1 MSNVPLMF
9 QPLVKYVDF
18 QGRARRSE
26 FWLWVLFRIILGA
39 VSSTIVLSAMFPIFA
54 NMNWSSPDP
63 QQFMAPYMRIMP
75 WINIINLINLALL
88 LPSLA
93 VAVRR
98 LHDINRTGWWLIMP
112 FVVTVVGMILFFV
125 IIASQLFTTA
135 NGGSEMTDAQS
146 LAMVGKVFGSLA
158 IFVFLPI
165 LAAQIVMLVFYVT
178 DGTPTANRFG
188 ADPKG
193 RGVIETPEV
202 MF

>member
-9 QPLVKYVDF
+9 QPLIKYVDF

-26 FWLWVLFRIILGA
+26 FWLWVLFRVLLGA
-39 VSSTIVLSAMFPIFA
+39 VSSTIVISAMFPILA
-54 NMNWSSPDP
+54 HTNWSNPDP
-63 QQFMAPYMRIMP
+63 QQFMEPYMRIMP
-75 WINIINLINLALL
+75 WINILNLINLLLL

-98 LHDINRTGWWLIMP
+98 LHDINRTGWWLVMP

-125 IIASQLFTTA
+125 IMATQIFAAS
-135 NGGSEMTDAQS
+135 GSGSDLTETQS
-146 LAMVGKVFGSLA
+146 LAMFGKVFGSLA
-158 IFVFLPI
+158 LFVFLPI
-165 LAAQIVMLVFYVT
+165 LISQIVMLVFYCT

-193 RGVIETPEV
+193 RGVIDTPEV

>member
-1 MSNVPLMF
+1 MSNVPLIF

-26 FWLWVLFRIILGA
+26 FWLWVLFRFLVSA
-39 VSSTIVLSAMFPIFA
+39 VAGTVAMSFMFTALSGVNWQA
-54 NMNWSSPDP
+54 NDP
-63 QQFMAPYMRIMP
+63 QAFMGPYMRIMP
-75 WINIINLINLALL
+75 WINIINLVDLALL
-88 LPSLA
+88 LPTLA

-112 FVVTVVGMILFFV
+112 VIVSVVGV
-125 IIASQLFTTA
+125 IIALIIIFSQVFA
-135 NGGSEMTDAQS
+135 AAGSGSNMTEAQTF
-146 LAMVGKVFGSLA
+146 AMLGKVFGSLA
-158 IFVFLPI
+158 LFVLLPI
-165 LAAQIVMLVFYVT
+165 LVSQIVMLVFYVT

-193 RGVIETPEV
+193 RGVIDTPEV

>member
-26 FWLWVLFRIILGA
+26 FWLWVLFRIIVGA
-39 VSSTIVLSAMFPIFA
+39 VTGTLSMTLMFSG
-54 NMNWSSPDP
+54 MNFQNPDP
-63 QQFMAPYMRIMP
+63 SQFMARYFQVMP
-75 WINIINLINLALL
+75 LFQLINLALL
-88 LPSLA
+88 LPTLA

-98 LHDINRTGWWLIMP
+98 LHDINRSGWWLIMP
-112 FVVTVVGMILFFV
+112 IAVAIVGFVLFIIMFGTQIFSMAGGFDHMTEEQSINFAFGM
-125 IIASQLFTTA
+125 
-135 NGGSEMTDAQS
+135 
-146 LAMVGKVFGSLA
+146 FGSLFLC
-158 IFVFLPI
+158 IFLPI
-165 LAAQIVMLVFYVT
+165 LISQIVMLVFYCT

-193 RGVIETPEV
+193 RGVIDTPEV